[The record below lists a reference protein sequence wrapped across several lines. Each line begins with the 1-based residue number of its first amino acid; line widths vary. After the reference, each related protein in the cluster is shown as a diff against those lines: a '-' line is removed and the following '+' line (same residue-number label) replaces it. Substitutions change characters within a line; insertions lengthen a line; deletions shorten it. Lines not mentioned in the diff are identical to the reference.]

1 MPPELKLIKIRYNDE
16 DAHQL
21 IHQGARPIDD
31 VLPMIRTKVSATTMI
46 QATKL
51 PRKTRA
57 N

>member
-21 IHQGARPIDD
+21 IQ
-31 VLPMIRTKVSATTMI
+31 PMIRTKVSATTMI